1 MFLVHS
7 VGSVVEMFFFF
18 FLPWVLVYSSGYT
31 GLLGLRLAVIALKF

>member
-7 VGSVVEMFFFF
+7 VGSVVEMFFF